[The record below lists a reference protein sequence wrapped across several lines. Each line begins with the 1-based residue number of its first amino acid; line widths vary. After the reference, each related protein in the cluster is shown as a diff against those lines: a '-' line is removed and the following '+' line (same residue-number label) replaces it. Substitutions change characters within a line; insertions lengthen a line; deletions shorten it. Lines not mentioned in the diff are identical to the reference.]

1 MAFRK
6 DFLWGGATAANQYEG
21 GWNEGGRGP
30 SIDDVLTGGTKDSPR
45 VLTYVLKDG
54 TPQTTTMFGVDGVP
68 EGATFTQ
75 LDGYFYPN
83 HEATDFYHHYKED
96 IALMGEMGFKCFRLS
111 ISWSRIFPT
120 GMEEEPNEE
129 GLAFYDAV
137 FDECKKYGIEPL
149 VTISHYETPLGLTHA
164 WGSWADRRT
173 IDCYLR
179 YCKAI
184 FERYKGKVKY
194 WLTFNEINC
203 IGHGGWMEAGVPSK
217 DPQVLA
223 NATYYQFVASAKAVQ
238 MAHAIDPDYQV
249 GCMIAFMESYPET
262 CNPADNLLNVQAMNN
277 GSFFYMDVHARGY
290 YPSYKLKEY
299 ERKGIT
305 LDIQDG
311 ELEELKKGTVDFISF
326 SYYMTMVVGTSK
338 DAEMTAGN
346 MTFGRRNPYLKAS
359 DWGWQIDPLGLRIAL
374 NQIYD
379 RYQKPLFVVENGLGA
394 LDEKEADGSVHDSYR
409 IDYLR
414 DHIKAMKDAVD
425 LDGVDLMGYTMWG
438 CIDLVSASTGEMR
451 KRYGFVFVD
460 KYDDGTGDLSRSRK
474 DSFYWYKKVIAT
486 NGEDLD

>member
-1 MAFRK
+1 MQS
-6 DFLWGGATAANQYEG
+6 T
-21 GWNEGGRGP
+21 
-30 SIDDVLTGGTKDSPR
+30 
-45 VLTYVLKDG
+45 
-54 TPQTTTMFGVDGVP
+54 
-68 EGATFTQ
+68 
-75 LDGYFYPN
+75 
-83 HEATDFYHHYKED
+83 
-96 IALMGEMGFKCFRLS
+96 
-111 ISWSRIFPT
+111 
-120 GMEEEPNEE
+120 
-129 GLAFYDAV
+129 
-137 FDECKKYGIEPL
+137 
-149 VTISHYETPLGLTHA
+149 
-164 WGSWADRRT
+164 
-173 IDCYLR
+173 
-179 YCKAI
+179 
-184 FERYKGKVKY
+184 
-194 WLTFNEINC
+194 
-203 IGHGGWMEAGVPSK
+203 
-217 DPQVLA
+217 
-223 NATYYQFVASAKAVQ
+223 
-238 MAHAIDPDYQV
+238 PDYQV

-277 GSFFYMDVHARGY
+277 GSFFYMDVHAARY

-299 ERKGIT
+299 ERNGIT

-346 MTFGRRNPYLKAS
+346 MTFGRRNPRAISEY
-359 DWGWQIDPLGLRIAL
+359 WGWQIDPLGLRIAL

>member
-1 MAFRK
+1 
-6 DFLWGGATAANQYEG
+6 
-21 GWNEGGRGP
+21 
-30 SIDDVLTGGTKDSPR
+30 
-45 VLTYVLKDG
+45 
-54 TPQTTTMFGVDGVP
+54 
-68 EGATFTQ
+68 
-75 LDGYFYPN
+75 
-83 HEATDFYHHYKED
+83 
-96 IALMGEMGFKCFRLS
+96 
-111 ISWSRIFPT
+111 
-120 GMEEEPNEE
+120 
-129 GLAFYDAV
+129 
-137 FDECKKYGIEPL
+137 
-149 VTISHYETPLGLTHA
+149 
-164 WGSWADRRT
+164 
-173 IDCYLR
+173 
-179 YCKAI
+179 
-184 FERYKGKVKY
+184 
-194 WLTFNEINC
+194 
-203 IGHGGWMEAGVPSK
+203 
-217 DPQVLA
+217 
-223 NATYYQFVASAKAVQ
+223 
-238 MAHAIDPDYQV
+238 
-249 GCMIAFMESYPET
+249 
-262 CNPADNLLNVQAMNN
+262 MNN

-305 LDIQDG
+305 LDIQEG

-326 SYYMTMVVGTSK
+326 SYYMTLVVGTSK
-338 DAEMTAGN
+338 DAETTAGN

-379 RYQKPLFVVENGLGA
+379 RYQMPLFVVENGLGA